1 MVVRW
6 FVLLICRLNYCNM
19 LSSLFGK
26 KEEGEGTNIFKD
38 KVYIHSAAKMNACLH
53 LATQNPETLF
63 IAWFEL
69 TAENFRSFFTNNG
82 IDASRVLM
90 ASAVDAKILINQEPV
105 FLEHYPL
112 HAKECALV
120 NDWQLMN
127 IPVYSAMD
135 EPLFKHFGSDKMVP
149 LIKLLGMKEAEAI
162 EHSYVTESIIKGQ
175 NKIANKVVEEHLA
188 ASQGEWMKI
197 NLEA

>member
-1 MVVRW
+1 
-6 FVLLICRLNYCNM
+6 M

-53 LATQNPETLF
+53 LATQSHKTFF

-82 IDASRVLM
+82 VDEAKVVM
-90 ASAVDAKILINQEPV
+90 ASAVDEQILRTHAPV
-105 FLEHYPL
+105 FLEHFPL
-112 HAKECALV
+112 HAKELALV
-120 NDWQLMN
+120 TSWQLNN

-149 LIKLLGMKEAEAI
+149 LIKLLGMKEAQAI

-175 NKIANKVVEEHLA
+175 NKIADKVVVEHPA
-188 ASQGEWMKI
+188 TSQAEWMKI
-197 NLEA
+197 NMEA

>member
-1 MVVRW
+1 
-6 FVLLICRLNYCNM
+6 M

-38 KVYIHSAAKMNACLH
+38 KVYIHSTAKMNACLH

-69 TAENFRSFFTNNG
+69 TAENFRSFFTTNG
-82 IDASRVLM
+82 LDASRVVM
-90 ASAVDAKILINQEPV
+90 ASSVDEKILINQEPV

-112 HAKECALV
+112 HAKELAVV
-120 NDWQLMN
+120 NNWQLMN

-175 NKIANKVVEEHLA
+175 NKIANKVVVEHLA
-188 ASQGEWMKI
+188 TSQGEWMKI
-197 NLEA
+197 NMEA

>member
-1 MVVRW
+1 
-6 FVLLICRLNYCNM
+6 M

-26 KEEGEGTNIFKD
+26 KEEGDATNIFKD
-38 KVYIHSAAKMNACLH
+38 KVYVHTAAKMNACLH
-53 LATQNPETLF
+53 LALQYPETLF
-63 IAWFEL
+63 LAWFEV

-90 ASAVDAKILINQEPV
+90 ASTVDATIFINHAPI

-112 HAKECALV
+112 HAKELAV
-120 NDWQLMN
+120 VTSWQLMN

-188 ASQGEWMKI
+188 TSQGEWMKI
-197 NLEA
+197 NMEA